1 MKDILEKRSLKLMTL
16 TQKPDEIQGPKEEN
30 KRSLEM

>member
-16 TQKPDEIQGPKEEN
+16 AQKPGEIQGPKEEN
-30 KRSLEM
+30 KR